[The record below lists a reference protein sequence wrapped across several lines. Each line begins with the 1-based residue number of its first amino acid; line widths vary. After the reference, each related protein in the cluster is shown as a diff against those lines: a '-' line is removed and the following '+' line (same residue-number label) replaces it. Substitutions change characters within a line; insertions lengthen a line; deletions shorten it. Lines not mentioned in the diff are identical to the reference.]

1 MTQRPNDPTRF
12 AWSKRLPKQGAEQR
26 SSHRPPGELL
36 WVHATSR
43 DRLAA
48 VCDISVRLKTLRPD
62 LSVLLTRNAEL
73 ESCAVPSG
81 CDLDAG
87 VLATENVGQAR
98 SFLDKWEPDLCLW
111 TGGDLRQ
118 ALIRQ
123 AQERDVDLLLVDIE
137 LEEIPP
143 RKRRWLVEQSHAL
156 LDRFDLILT
165 SSAAAIDHLKRRG
178 LSDHKLQLSSA
189 LSASVSPPMCN
200 DDELSETS
208 DALRG
213 RPVWLATHA
222 QPDEFGSL
230 LEAHKQALRQLHR
243 LLLVVVPHDQESVF
257 SLEQSLDEAGL
268 RFANWDN
275 GEQFDDNTQVLISSV
290 YELGLWY
297 RVAPVSFLGSS
308 LARSDKG
315 ISPLEAM
322 ALGSAVLHGP
332 GISAHRAL
340 YERVGAL
347 GASLKVINPQEL
359 TAQVLRLSVPDK
371 AAAMALAGWQV
382 VTDGARLTDRLIEE
396 IQSRLDQR
404 EERHATT

>member
-1 MTQRPNDPTRF
+1 MTQRPNTPARF
-12 AWSKRLPKQGAEQR
+12 VWSKRLPKQDPEQR
-26 SSHRPPGELL
+26 SSRRPPGELL

-62 LSVLLTRNAEL
+62 LSVLLTRSEEL

-87 VLATENVGQAR
+87 VLTTDSAGQAR
-98 SFLDKWEPDLCLW
+98 SFLDRWEPDLCLW
-111 TGGDLRQ
+111 TGGDFRQ

-123 AQERDVDLLLVDIE
+123 AQERDIDLLLVDIE
-137 LEEIPP
+137 LDEIPP

-165 SSAAAIDHLKRRG
+165 SSTAAIDHLKRRG

-189 LSASVSPPMCN
+189 LSASVSPPTCN
-200 DDELSETS
+200 DDELSDTS

-213 RPVWLATHA
+213 RPVWLAAHA
-222 QPDEFGSL
+222 RQSEFGPL
-230 LEAHKQALRQLHR
+230 LDAHKQALRQLHR
-243 LLLVVVPHDQESVF
+243 LLLVVVPENQDDAQI
-257 SLEQSLDEAGL
+257 LEQTLHEAGL

-275 GEQFDDNTQVLISSV
+275 GEQFDDHTQVLISSV
-290 YELGLWY
+290 CELGLWY
-297 RVAPVSFLGSS
+297 RVAPISFLGSS
-308 LARSDKG
+308 LARNDKG
-315 ISPLEAM
+315 VSPLEAM

-347 GASLKVINPQEL
+347 GASLKVVDPQEL
-359 TAQVLRLSVPDK
+359 TKQILRLSVPDK

-396 IQSRLDQR
+396 IQNRLDQR
-404 EERHATT
+404 EDRHATT